1 MKMRVLRFFGLGI
14 VIWSLILLWP
24 QVNQL
29 LTSSAVIGLVFGLGA
44 VTLAYVSVRR
54 FNHDYQ
60 DNSAGQDHSTHPMP
74 AAVTR

>member
-1 MKMRVLRFFGLGI
+1 MRVLRFVGLGI
-14 VIWSLILLWP
+14 VIWSLSLLWP

-29 LTSSAVIGLVFGLGA
+29 TSSVVIGLVFGLGS
-44 VTLAYVSVRR
+44 VTLAYVLVRR

-74 AAVTR
+74 ATVTR

>member
-1 MKMRVLRFFGLGI
+1 MRVLRLVGLGI
-14 VIWSLILLWP
+14 VIWSLSLLWP

-29 LTSSAVIGLVFGLGA
+29 LTSSVVIGLVFGLGA
-44 VTLAYVSVRR
+44 VTLAYVLVRR

-60 DNSAGQDHSTHPMP
+60 DNGTGQDHSTHPVP